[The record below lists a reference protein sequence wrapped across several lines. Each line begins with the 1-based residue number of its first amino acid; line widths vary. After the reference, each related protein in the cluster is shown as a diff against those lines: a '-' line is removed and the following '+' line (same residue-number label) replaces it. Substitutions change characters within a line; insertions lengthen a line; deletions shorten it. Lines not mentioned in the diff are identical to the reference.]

1 MIIPSFTEVDI
12 RAGATSQSFSRGKDY
27 YDNGAVLEIARRG
40 ALITAEVEGSD
51 YAPYAITIQ
60 LDDAGAIDDAMCSC
74 PYDYSGYCKHI
85 VAVLLALLHGDTV
98 EEHADL
104 ETLIDGLTEAQ
115 LRQIILTVG
124 GEQAGFA
131 DAIERAIILLR
142 RTAPDVAGAPDAP
155 LPPIDVAAIRRELR
169 RALRSAAATGGG
181 GGRSYYYDEYDD
193 MAIDAAALLAP
204 GLDVAE
210 ALLVRGDPT
219 GALTVLAGLIEEWGE
234 SLADLEEWIVEANE
248 DAFAEAASD
257 VDALFAEC
265 LLSLPL
271 TEAER
276 ATWQERLD
284 DWAGDA
290 MRLAVSEIALETG
303 WEYPPLVAAMQ
314 GNITEQGAW
323 EGEPPDGSDLLA
335 QARLRILAR
344 QGRDAEYLN
353 LAQAEGELLLY
364 VTRLIELGE
373 IARAVDEAIAY
384 LAMPSEVLA
393 TARLLD
399 ARGHHAEALQVAAP
413 GLDLTYPYYLED
425 LARWLAPHALA
436 QGDTALALRAVE
448 IAFRQSH
455 RLDDYQAAERIAGTS
470 WDAVK
475 RGLLD
480 DLRQAGSYTEV
491 DIYLYE
497 HMLVEAMQSVDR
509 HGDYSADLER
519 VIEAVRGN
527 DPDWCIGHCKRR
539 AERIMNGGDA
549 KRYDDAAAWL
559 RRARTLYAEHDR
571 LAEWQPYLA
580 GLLETHQRK
589 YKLVPLLKALRQ

>member
-1 MIIPSFTEVDI
+1 MPSFTEADI

-27 YDNGAVLEIARRG
+27 YDDGAVLEIARRG

-60 LDDAGAIDDAMCSC
+60 LDADGDIDSALCSC
-74 PYDYSGYCKHI
+74 PYDYGGYCKHI
-85 VAVLLALLHGDTV
+85 VAVLLALLHDDSV

-104 ETLIDGLTEAQ
+104 ATLVDGLTEAQ
-115 LRQIILTVG
+115 LRQIIVTVG

-131 DAIERAIILLR
+131 DAIERAVILLR

-155 LPPIDVAAIRRELR
+155 LPPVDVAAIRRELR
-169 RALRSAAATGGG
+169 RAVRSAAATGGG
-181 GGRSYYYDEYDD
+181 GGRGYYYDEYDD
-193 MAIDAAALLAP
+193 MAIDATALLAP
-204 GLDVAE
+204 GLEVAE
-210 ALLVRGDPT
+210 TLLVHGDPA

-234 SLADLEEWIVEANE
+234 SLADLDEWIVEANE

-276 ATWQERLD
+276 ATWQDRLD

-303 WEYPPLVAAMQ
+303 WAYPPLVAAMQ

-344 QGRDAEYLN
+344 QGRDEEYLN

-413 GLDLTYPYYLED
+413 GLDLTYRHYVED
-425 LARWLAPHALA
+425 LARWLAPRAQA
-436 QGDTALALRAVE
+436 QGNSALALRAAK
-448 IAFRQSH
+448 IAFCQSH
-455 RLDDYQAAERIAGTS
+455 RLDDYQAAELIAGAHWVTVRR
-470 WDAVK
+470 D
-475 RGLLD
+475 LLD
-480 DLRQAGSYTEV
+480 DLRQADAYTEV

-519 VIEAVRGN
+519 VIEAVRG
-527 DPDWCIGHCKRR
+527 DHPDWCIGHCKRQ
-539 AERIMNGGDA
+539 AERIMNSGDA
-549 KRYDDAAAWL
+549 RRYEDAAAWL
-559 RRARTLYAEHDR
+559 RRARTIYAQHDR

-580 GLLETHQRK
+580 GLLETHHRK